1 MITIEAFIEKL
12 EEEFE
17 DIEKGTLHPDFDYRK
32 IENWGS
38 MHALIIIA
46 LVDTEFDI
54 SLSGSD
60 LQNTQT
66 INDLYKVIE
75 TKMKASD

>member
-1 MITIEAFIEKL
+1 MIPIEEFIAKL
-12 EEEFE
+12 EEEFDE
-17 DIEKGTLHPDFDYRK
+17 LEPGYLTPNTNYRE

-54 SLSGSD
+54 SLSGAE
-60 LQNTQT
+60 LRETNTIQ
-66 INDLYKVIE
+66 DLYDLVLK
-75 TKMKASD
+75 KSNS

>member
-1 MITIEAFIEKL
+1 MITIEEFIAKL

-17 DIEKGTLHPDFDYRK
+17 DIEKGILHPDFDYRK
-32 IENWGS
+32 IDNWGS

-60 LQNTQT
+60 LKSTKT
-66 INDLYKVIE
+66 IRDLYNFIE
-75 TKMKASD
+75 SKLQS